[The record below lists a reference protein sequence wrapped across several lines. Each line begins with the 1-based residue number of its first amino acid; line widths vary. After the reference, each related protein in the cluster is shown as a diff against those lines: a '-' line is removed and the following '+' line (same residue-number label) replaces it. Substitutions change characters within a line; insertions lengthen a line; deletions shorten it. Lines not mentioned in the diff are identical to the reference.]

1 MMMTLFKSGLTRR
14 FVMGSMAA
22 AFALSLPLVASSKAD
37 EPDRLRGVIE
47 PIVAKKPLRIGVT
60 LVHLNDDF
68 WKGIAYGIADEAKR
82 SNVQV
87 VQISVAGAYGNVK
100 EQFAQLE
107 TLKSLG
113 VDVAVIGAA
122 AFDGYNPALKSLK
135 NAGIMVVAAGIPVNS
150 ANVDFGVAQDDSAIG
165 ATLAKE
171 VCTAKG
177 DGDATVLTIPGPA
190 GAEWARLRHVAFLDE
205 AKNCK
210 GLTVVDGA
218 TGGALGIEH
227 GLSEAS
233 DMLLKHPEA
242 KFIYTPEVSLG
253 MGAVQAV
260 KQLNKPETRVVSS
273 AVVREAI
280 PMVKDGRLVGLVS
293 EPGIVMGRLIVQYA
307 IRKAEGLPTPNLD
320 PVEGLKYPAVMVP
333 TELITQENADHYPFE
348 LYELPPAD
356 WSIAAFQ

>member
-1 MMMTLFKSGLTRR
+1 MTIFKRGLTRR
-14 FVMGSMAA
+14 TLIASAVAGCALMLPSVLGMA
-22 AFALSLPLVASSKAD
+22 KAD
-37 EPDRLRGVIE
+37 EPDRLRGIIE
-47 PIVAKKPLRIGVT
+47 PVVAQKPLRIGVT

-82 SNVQV
+82 ANVQV

-150 ANVDFGVAQDDSAIG
+150 ANVDFGVAQDDSSIG

-177 DGDATVLTIPGPA
+177 DGEAKVLTVPGPA

-205 AKNCK
+205 AKKCK

-227 GLSEAS
+227 GLSQAS
-233 DMLLKHPEA
+233 DMLLKNPDA

-260 KQLNKPETRVVSS
+260 KQLNKPDTKVVSS

-280 PMVKDGRLVGLVS
+280 PMVKDGRLLGIVS

-307 IRKAEGLPTPNLD
+307 IRKSEGLPTPNLN

-333 TELITQENADHYPFE
+333 SELITQENADHYPFE
-348 LYELPPAD
+348 LYELPPED
-356 WSIAAFQ
+356 WSISAFQ

>member
-1 MMMTLFKSGLTRR
+1 MTTIKRSISRR
-14 FVMGSMAA
+14 FMIGSMAWGL
-22 AFALSLPLVASSKAD
+22 ALLPLLTGGARAE

-47 PIVAKKPLRIGVT
+47 PVVAKKPLSIGVT
-60 LVHLNDDF
+60 LVHLHDDF

-82 SNVQV
+82 SNVKV

-107 TLKSLG
+107 TLKSL
-113 VDVAVIGAA
+113 DVNVVVVGAA
-122 AFDGYNPALKSLK
+122 AFDGYNSALKSLK
-135 NAGIMVVAAGIPVNS
+135 QAGIMVVAAGIPVNS
-150 ANVDFGVAQDDSAIG
+150 GNVDFGVAQDDTSIG
-165 ATLAKE
+165 VRLAQQ
-171 VCTAKG
+171 VCAAKG
-177 DGDATVLTIPGPA
+177 DGEATALTIPGPA
-190 GAEWARLRHVAFLDE
+190 GAEWARLRHVGFLNE

-210 GLTVVDGA
+210 GLTVVEGA

-227 GLSEAS
+227 GLSQAS
-233 DMLLKHPEA
+233 DMLLKYPDA

-253 MGAVQAV
+253 MGAAQAV
-260 KQLNKPETRVVSS
+260 KQLNKSTKVVTS

-280 PMVKDGRLVGLVS
+280 PMVKDGRILAMVS

-320 PVEGLKYPAVMVP
+320 AIEGLKYPAVMVP
-333 TELITQENADHYPFE
+333 TELITPENADHYPFD

-356 WSIAAFQ
+356 WSIDAVQ